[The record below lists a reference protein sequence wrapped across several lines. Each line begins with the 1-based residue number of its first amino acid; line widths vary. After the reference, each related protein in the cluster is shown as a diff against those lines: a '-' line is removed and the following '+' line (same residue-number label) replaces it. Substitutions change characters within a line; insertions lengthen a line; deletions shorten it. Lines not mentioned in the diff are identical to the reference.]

1 MQKMIPVAL
10 VAAAFTVRSVG
21 ALSSRAV
28 SVTQGQSS
36 EWRAC
41 LEAEAEDTQ
50 FWAGE
55 WQDMETELL
64 QLQAAALGTPVAQA
78 AAAKPADAKAK
89 HRHHF
94 NPLAGIKLNLEP
106 KSPADLV
113 PALAMLKGLYED
125 GKERIGDLNARE
137 QKLKGQYEK
146 KKAQHDQRIVTIDA
160 RFKSH
165 TLSEEFHT
173 NETRDETRLWTYWQ
187 HVRERQHRQFHTSL
201 KIQHAT
207 LTKVKQMMDMY
218 EKTIAGKE
226 DKKTL
231 RKEFIKVTGHQV
243 APEVVFLQSSAR
255 GLAKFC
261 GEQLQELRTERAAA
275 SVQTDAAPQSQ
286 VA

>member
-1 MQKMIPVAL
+1 MQKILPIVL
-10 VAAAFTVRSVG
+10 
-21 ALSSRAV
+21 LAV
-28 SVTQGQSS
+28 SFGVRGAGAFFLRSASVSASS

-64 QLQAAALGTPVAQA
+64 QLQAAALGTPPAT
-78 AAAKPADAKAK
+78 AAKPVDAKAK
-89 HRHHF
+89 HHHF

-125 GKERIGDLNARE
+125 GKSRIGDLNARE
-137 QKLKGQYEK
+137 KKLKDQYEK
-146 KKAQHDQRIVTIDA
+146 KKTEHDARIATISA
-160 RFKSH
+160 RFKNS
-165 TLSEEFHT
+165 TLSKEFYT
-173 NETRDETRLWTYWQ
+173 NETRDETRLWTYWE

-201 KIQHAT
+201 KIQHST
-207 LTKVKQMMDMY
+207 LTKEKQMIDMY
-218 EKTIAGKE
+218 EKTIAGSE

-231 RKEFIKVTGHQV
+231 RKEFAKVTGHQV
-243 APEVVFLQSSAR
+243 APEVVFLQSPAR
-255 GLAKFC
+255 DLAKFC
-261 GEQLQELRTERAAA
+261 GEQLKELRAERAA
-275 SVQTDAAPQSQ
+275 SLLQSDAVPK